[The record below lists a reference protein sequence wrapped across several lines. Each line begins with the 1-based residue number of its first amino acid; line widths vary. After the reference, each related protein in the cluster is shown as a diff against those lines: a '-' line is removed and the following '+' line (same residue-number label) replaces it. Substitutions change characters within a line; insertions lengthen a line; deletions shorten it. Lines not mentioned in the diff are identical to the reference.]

1 MCNGFFIFRTMK
13 TLMIIGLLFVG
24 LSTQAQTKIG
34 GVIMPNAVKAGDEY
48 LKINGGGIREKLYMD
63 LYIGVLYLREKT
75 SDASKIMS
83 ADEPMAIKLRIV
95 SSMVSKDNMED
106 AIRTGFDKSTK
117 NNISAISTKID
128 QLISAGFK
136 DEIAIGDIFDL
147 IYLPGT
153 GTTLYK
159 NNASVVNITGLD
171 FKKALF
177 GIWLCDQPAD
187 ENLKTKMLGL

>member
-1 MCNGFFIFRTMK
+1 
-13 TLMIIGLLFVG
+13 
-24 LSTQAQTKIG
+24 
-34 GVIMPNAVKAGDEY
+34 
-48 LKINGGGIREKLYMD
+48 
-63 LYIGVLYLREKT
+63 
-75 SDASKIMS
+75 
-83 ADEPMAIKLRIV
+83 
-95 SSMVSKDNMED
+95 VSKDNMEE

-117 NNISAISTKID
+117 NNITSISSKID

-187 ENLKTKMLGL
+187 EIHLQSVRNSGLFLLIIASVAQLARAADL